1 MARFGGNN
9 FDSFSVPLVFDGRYF
24 VLEPG
29 DPPQLSVFTE
39 QDGQP
44 LFEVLKNQPVDSST
58 TEATC
63 NPTGVVTVSD
73 KESGNFLYKVRPGS
87 ETSIAFGKID
97 GGEISARISDR
108 SIKVGGVTVE
118 NNTFSGATAG
128 IIVDPN
134 GGVGIGAP
142 IPDAVLRLLAGQNR
156 PRVIWSILLG
166 VALF

>member
-9 FDSFSVPLVFDGRYF
+9 FDSFSVPLIFDGRYF

-44 LFEVLKNQPVDSST
+44 VFEVLKNQPVDTPT
-58 TEATC
+58 TEAAS
-63 NPTGVVTVSD
+63 NPTGVVTVMD
-73 KESGNFLYKVRPGS
+73 KESGKFLYKVRPGS

-108 SIKVGGVTVE
+108 SIQVGGITVE
-118 NNTFSGATAG
+118 NNTFSGAMAG
-128 IIVDPN
+128 VVVDPN
-134 GGVGIGAP
+134 GGIGIGAA
-142 IPDAVLRLLAGQNR
+142 IPEAVLKLLQGQ
-156 PRVIWSILLG
+156 
-166 VALF
+166 